1 MSAKHPTPWTVINCN
16 NGARGKLRHEWGN
29 IADNNGIFIVE
40 GEDLATA
47 REIAEAVNGR
57 AALRD
62 LVRRPYGGK
71 RIRPPT
77 VQEISENEMLR
88 EDNAKMRAELALLPL
103 DQKAALA
110 EASRRANTGT
120 AREFWGII
128 ADLLSDQNAGWE
140 YLAEAKAEIA
150 RHKRRIEQL
159 LDDSEARYAENKA
172 LRDMVARLC
181 KALDG
186 KPEGGNL
193 VAEARKLLG
202 GAE

>member
-1 MSAKHPTPWTVINCN
+1 MNEGCKTLEDALLAQNQELLAEVE
-16 NGARGKLRHEWGN
+16 KLRRKL
-29 IADNNGIFIVE
+29 NG
-40 GEDLATA
+40 
-47 REIAEAVNGR
+47 
-57 AALRD
+57 
-62 LVRRPYGGK
+62 PYGGK

-88 EDNAKMRAELALLPL
+88 EDNAKMSAELALLPL

-150 RHKRRIEQL
+150 RHKRRIDQL
-159 LDDSEARYAENKA
+159 LDDSAARYAENKA

-186 KPEGGNL
+186 KPEGGL

>member
-1 MSAKHPTPWTVINCN
+1 MSEGCKTLEDELLAQNQELLAEVE
-16 NGARGKLRHEWGN
+16 KLRRKL
-29 IADNNGIFIVE
+29 NG
-40 GEDLATA
+40 
-47 REIAEAVNGR
+47 
-57 AALRD
+57 
-62 LVRRPYGGK
+62 PYGGK

-110 EASRRANTGT
+110 EASRRAETGT
-120 AREFWGII
+120 EREFWGII
-128 ADLLSDQNAGWE
+128 ADFLSDQNAGWE

-150 RHKRRIEQL
+150 RHKWRIEQL
-159 LDDSEARYAENKA
+159 QDDSAARYAENKA

-186 KPEGGNL
+186 KPEGGGL

-202 GAE
+202 GRE